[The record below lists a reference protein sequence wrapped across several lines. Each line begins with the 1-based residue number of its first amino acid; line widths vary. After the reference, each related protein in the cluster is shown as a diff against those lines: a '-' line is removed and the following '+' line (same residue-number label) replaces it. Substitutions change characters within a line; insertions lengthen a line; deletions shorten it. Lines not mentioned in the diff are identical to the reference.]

1 MKKRQMQPSR
11 SAVVIEYEVSPAPP
25 ATRLPYLS
33 ERWTSDGP
41 LTDLLRRGPGVCSGR
56 PGERMK
62 AGPAG
67 LIRLRLMRTGGGAT
81 AETPPPPCTSA
92 PPMPPAA
99 EKTGR
104 AELKQPPCDMKSN
117 TQTGCLI
124 DFHTR
129 GTVVCASAAKHQG
142 MRRLGERRARHV

>member
-1 MKKRQMQPSR
+1 MQPSR

-41 LTDLLRRGPGVCSGR
+41 PAPRPWCLLRETRGKDESRARGPHPTAPHADG
-56 PGERMK
+56 
-62 AGPAG
+62 
-67 LIRLRLMRTGGGAT
+67 GGGAPLQR
-81 AETPPPPCTSA
+81 PPTPPCTSA

-142 MRRLGERRARHV
+142 MRRLGERRARRV